1 MTMSSDCSVCSVGP
15 LLCDEHARF
24 VSLVVRVH
32 LQTEDGSTHH
42 RTYEQP
48 RAWRA
53 MSRQSFAEWA
63 LGNMIALV
71 TSSFTD
77 ALDFDTDT
85 RCFFNGE
92 HTATNVVRWGVDSIL
107 SASSDFAAKESDD
120 AFMRFI
126 AE

>member
-1 MTMSSDCSVCSVGP
+1 MPMSSDCPVCSVGP

-48 RAWRA
+48 RAWRT
-53 MSRQSFAEWA
+53 MSRQAFAEWA

-77 ALDFDTDT
+77 ALDFDNDT
-85 RCFFNGE
+85 RAFTKGA
-92 HTATNVVRWGVDSIL
+92 HPATNVVAWGVDSIL

-120 AFMRFI
+120 AFI
-126 AE
+126 QYVNK